1 MCAYPSCPPWRTQ
14 RIRTQRAWLFGGLL
28 VGMLW
33 LGAGCAGARVV
44 QGIYLDSENRYQ
56 IRLPAA
62 PWISISLD
70 GAALSFRQPAL
81 QAALAFSVECT
92 SSEPGELPWVARHLF
107 FGLREKRIQR
117 REQISLHGAEG
128 VRTWL
133 MAELDGVPVAVEGV
147 TARRGE
153 CLYDFMYVA
162 PPATFARGRSDF
174 QTFVES
180 WTPLAKP

>member
-1 MCAYPSCPPWRTQ
+1 
-14 RIRTQRAWLFGGLL
+14 
-28 VGMLW
+28 MLW

-62 PWISISLD
+62 PWTSFSLD
-70 GAALSFRQPAL
+70 GVALSFRQPAL
-81 QAALAFSVECT
+81 QAAMALNAECS

-107 FGLREKRIQR
+107 FGLREKQVQR
-117 REQISLHGAEG
+117 REQVSLHGAQG
-128 VRTWL
+128 VLTRL
-133 MAELDGVPVAVEGV
+133 VADLDGVPVEVEGV
-147 TARRGE
+147 TLRRGG

-180 WTPLAKP
+180 WTPLPGP